1 MTHWRQKPVDVEG
14 RFRAAYGPSRYQE
27 APVRPPS
34 GPRWAL
40 VTFWIA
46 FTVLLAVL
54 SSAAFGTSGYWRCGD
69 GPHRNVNGM
78 DCCDLRDCVPISN
91 ELGWTAKVGSQVEV
105 TIRDGRDVWTHPV
118 TINTIYPSCDASG
131 RSWICTT
138 GCLFRAPGF

>member
-78 DCCDLRDCVPISN
+78 DCCDLRDCAPISN
-91 ELGWTAKVGSQVEV
+91 ELAWTAKVGSQV
-105 TIRDGRDVWTHPV
+105 DVILNDTV
-118 TINTIYPSCDASG
+118 RTMTVNTVFPSCDPSG
-131 RSWICTT
+131 KSWGCPIT
-138 GCLFRAPGF
+138 GCLFRATGF